1 MINRLLKLVFGSRH
15 ERLVKQYRKRV
26 QEINLLE
33 PNLQAL
39 SDAEL
44 QAMTVQ
50 FRTRLAEGAKL
61 NDLLVEAFAV
71 VREASVRV
79 FAMRHFDVQMIGGMI
94 LHDGKIAEM
103 LTGEGKTLTS
113 TLPIYLNA
121 LTGNGVHVVTVND
134 YLAQRD
140 AQAMGELFTF
150 LGLTTGVILSGH
162 QQSTEDKRSA
172 YQCDITYGTNNEYG
186 FDFLRDNMTLSKEER
201 VQRGLHYAVIDEVD
215 SILIDEARTPLII
228 SGASEDKSAVYRAI
242 DLIIPR
248 LSRQIGEGDDI
259 EQAGDFTIDE
269 KTRQALLTEDGH
281 TSVEQ
286 LLIEAGLLKVG
297 DSLYDVGNIALMH
310 HIIAGLKAHHLFTRN
325 KDYIIKQNEVVIIDE
340 FTGRQM
346 VGRRWSEGI
355 HQAIEAKEGV
365 NIQAESQTLASITF
379 QNYFRQ
385 YAKLSGMTGTAD
397 TEAAELM
404 QIYNLEVVPVPPNK
418 PVQRQD
424 MPDLVY
430 LNQKD
435 KFLAIVEDIIQR
447 RGQGQ
452 PILVGT
458 ASIEASE
465 TLSAFLTQK
474 GVTHEVL
481 NAKQHERE
489 AFIIA
494 QAGRPGS
501 VTIATNMAGRGT
513 DIVLGGNWEMEAK
526 AIGDADPAHLAKMRA
541 EWQARHEAVKVSG
554 GLHVVGTER
563 HESRRIDNQLRGRS
577 GRQGDPGSS
586 RFYLSLEDDLL
597 RIFAG
602 DKLKAMMH
610 KLGMKDGDV
619 IEHSW
624 LTRSIENAQRKV
636 EGRNFDVRKQLL
648 EYDNVAND
656 QRTAIYAQRNDILDA
671 KDLSAWLAEMR
682 YEVVSRVMDDYLPA
696 GSFDDE
702 WRLDPLN
709 HALAEDF
716 ALIVDVKV
724 WVAED
729 QHINADQ
736 IRERV
741 LSLIE
746 SAYQEKTTQLGAD
759 LVAHLERVFL
769 LQTLDHQWREHL
781 ASMDYLRAGIHL
793 RGYAQ
798 KNPVQEFKREAFEMF
813 RAFMDNVKLETIKAL
828 SFVRARSDDEVQAL
842 EAQEREQL
850 SHLEAHHDEPPVDV
864 YGHHH
869 APVEAQFGEDRPVV
883 NSQTVRYSEP
893 KIGRNDPCSCGSGKK
908 YKQCCGRLA

>member
-1 MINRLLKLVFGSRH
+1 MINRFLKLLFGSRH
-15 ERLVKQYRKRV
+15 ERLVKQYRKRAL
-26 QEINLLE
+26 EINALE
-33 PNLQAL
+33 PHFQQMSDVQLQEM
-39 SDAEL
+39 SSS
-44 QAMTVQ
+44 
-50 FRTRLAEGAKL
+50 FRAKLAEGAKL
-61 NDLLVEAFAV
+61 NDLLIEAFAV

-79 FAMRHFDVQMIGGMI
+79 LGMRHFDVQLIGGMI

-121 LTGNGVHVVTVND
+121 LAGKGVHVVTVND
-134 YLAQRD
+134 YLAHRD
-140 AQAMGELFTF
+140 AQAMGRLFSF

-162 QQSTEDKRSA
+162 QQSSEDKRAA
-172 YQCDITYGTNNEYG
+172 YACDITYGTNNEYG
-186 FDFLRDNMTLSKEER
+186 FDFLRDNMALAKEDR
-201 VQRGLHYAVIDEVD
+201 VQRGSNYAVIDEVD

-228 SGASEDKSAVYRAI
+228 SGASEDKSEVYRAI
-242 DLIIPR
+242 DQLIPN
-248 LSRQIGEGDDI
+248 LSRQIGEGDEI
-259 EQAGDFTIDE
+259 ELAGDFTIDE
-269 KTRQALLTEDGH
+269 KNRQVLLTEQGH
-281 TSVEQ
+281 TQVET
-286 LLIEAGLLKVG
+286 LLIDAGLLKAG
-297 DSLYDVGNIALMH
+297 ESLYDVGNIALMH
-310 HIIAGLKAHHLFTRN
+310 HVLAALKAHHLFTRN
-325 KDYIIKQNEVVIIDE
+325 KDYIVKQNEVVIIDE

-355 HQAIEAKEGV
+355 HQAVEAKEGV
-365 NIQAESQTLASITF
+365 SIQAESQTLASITF

-404 QIYNLEVVPVPPNK
+404 QIYTLEVVPVPPNK
-418 PVQRQD
+418 PVQRKD

-435 KFLAIVEDIIQR
+435 KFLAIVDDIIAR
-447 RGQGQ
+447 REQGQ
-452 PILVGT
+452 PCLVGT

-465 TLSAFLTQK
+465 TLSHFLDQR
-474 GVTHEVL
+474 GIAHEVL

-494 QAGRPGS
+494 QAGRPGA

-513 DIVLGGNWEMEAK
+513 DIVLGGNWEMEA
-526 AIGDADPAHLAKMRA
+526 AALGDADPAHIAAMKA
-541 EWQARHEAVKVSG
+541 EWQARHEAVKQSG
-554 GLHVVGTER
+554 GLHVIGTER

-602 DKLKAMMH
+602 EKLKAMMH

-671 KDLSAWLAEMR
+671 KDLSAWLQEMR
-682 YEVVSRVMDDYLPA
+682 HEVVNQVMDGYLPV
-696 GSFDDE
+696 GSFEEE
-702 WRLDPLN
+702 WQLDALS
-709 HALAEDF
+709 HALAENF
-716 ALIVDVKV
+716 ALVVDVKT
-724 WVAED
+724 WVVAD
-729 QHINADQ
+729 QHLNAGN
-736 IRERV
+736 IRTRILDLV
-741 LSLIE
+741 E
-746 SAYQEKTTQLGAD
+746 SAYHDKREQLGED
-759 LVAHLERVFL
+759 LMTHLERVFL

-813 RAFMDNVKLETIKAL
+813 RVFMDSVKLETVKAL
-828 SFVRARSDDEVQAL
+828 SFVRARSDEEIQAL
-842 EAQEREQL
+842 EEQERLQMAQ
-850 SHLEAHHDEPPVDV
+850 LEAHHDAPEVDV
-864 YGHHH
+864 YGHH
-869 APVEAQFGEDRPVV
+869 APPAAQFGEDRPVMQ
-883 NSQTVRYSEP
+883 SQTVRYSEP
-893 KIGRNDPCSCGSGKK
+893 KIGRNDPCPCGSGKK
-908 YKQCCGRLA
+908 YKQCCGKLA

>member
-33 PNLQAL
+33 PKMQAL

-44 QAMTVQ
+44 QAMTAQ
-50 FRTRLAEGAKL
+50 FRVRLAEGVKL
-61 NDLLVEAFAV
+61 NDLLVEAFAL

-94 LHDGKIAEM
+94 LHDGRIAEM

-121 LTGNGVHVVTVND
+121 LTGRGVHVVTVND

-140 AQAMGELFTF
+140 AQAMGKLFSF

-162 QQSTEDKRSA
+162 QQHSDDKRAA
-172 YQCDITYGTNNEYG
+172 YRCDITYGTNNEYG
-186 FDFLRDNMTLSKEER
+186 FDFLRDNMALSKEDR

-242 DLIIPR
+242 DLIIPS
-248 LSRQIGEGDDI
+248 LSRQIGEGDEI
-259 EQAGDFTIDE
+259 EQAGDFTLDE
-269 KTRQALLTEDGH
+269 KTRQVLLTEEGH
-281 TSVEQ
+281 THVEQ
-286 LLIEAGLLKVG
+286 LLIDANLLRAG

-310 HIIAGLKAHHLFTRN
+310 HVLAGLKAHHLFTRN
-325 KDYIIKQNEVVIIDE
+325 KEYIIKQDEVVIIDE

-355 HQAIEAKEGV
+355 HQAVEAKEGV
-365 NIQAESQTLASITF
+365 KIQAESQTLASITF

-404 QIYNLEVVPVPPNK
+404 QIYNLEVVPVPPNR

-435 KFLAIVEDIIQR
+435 KFLAIVEDIIYR
-447 RGQGQ
+447 RAKGQ

-458 ASIEASE
+458 ASIDASE
-465 TLSAFLTQK
+465 ILSAFLTQK
-474 GVTHEVL
+474 EIPHEVL

-494 QAGRPGS
+494 QAGRPGA

-526 AIGDADPAHLAKMRA
+526 ALGDADERHVAAMKLF
-541 EWQARHEAVKVSG
+541 WQERHDTVKEAG
-554 GLHVVGTER
+554 GLHVIGTER

-602 DKLKAMMH
+602 DKLKTMMH

-656 QRTAIYAQRNDILDA
+656 QRTAIYAQRNDILEA
-671 KDLSAWLAEMR
+671 KDLSAWLQEMR
-682 YEVVSRVMDDYLPA
+682 YEVVNAVMDRYLPM
-696 GSFDDE
+696 GSFEDE
-702 WRLDPLN
+702 WQLDGLN

-716 ALIVDVKV
+716 ALVVDVKP
-724 WVAED
+724 WVLED
-729 QHINADQ
+729 RHINAEQ
-736 IRERV
+736 IRARV
-741 LSLIE
+741 IALVE
-746 SAYQEKTTQLGAD
+746 TAYQDKSAQLGLD
-759 LVAHLERVFL
+759 LVQHLERVFL
-769 LQTLDHQWREHL
+769 LQTLDHQWRDHL

-813 RAFMDNVKLETIKAL
+813 RSFMENVKFETIKSL
-828 SFVRARSDDEVQAL
+828 SFVRPRTDDEIQAL

-850 SHLEAHHDEPPVDV
+850 ARQEAHHDEPVVDV

-869 APVEAQFGEDRPVV
+869 APEAQYAEDRPVS
-883 NSQTVRYSEP
+883 NTQTVRYSEA
-893 KIGRNDPCSCGSGKK
+893 KIGRNDACPCGSGKK
-908 YKQCCGRLA
+908 YKNCCGKLA

>member
-26 QEINLLE
+26 QEINVLE
-33 PNLQAL
+33 PKMQAL

-44 QAMTVQ
+44 QAMTAQ
-50 FRTRLAEGAKL
+50 FRARLAEGAKL
-61 NDLLVEAFAV
+61 NDLLVEAFAL

-94 LHDGKIAEM
+94 LHDGRIAEM

-121 LTGNGVHVVTVND
+121 LTGRGVHVVTVND

-140 AQAMGELFTF
+140 AQAMGKLFSF

-162 QQSTEDKRSA
+162 QQNSDDKRAA
-172 YQCDITYGTNNEYG
+172 YTCDITYGTNNEYG
-186 FDFLRDNMTLSKEER
+186 FDFLRDNMALSKEER

-242 DLIIPR
+242 DQIVPS
-248 LSRQIGEGDDI
+248 LSRQIGEGDEI
-259 EQAGDFTIDE
+259 EQAGDFTLDE
-269 KTRQALLTEDGH
+269 KTRQVLLTEEGH
-281 TSVEQ
+281 THVEQ
-286 LLIEAGLLKVG
+286 LLTEAGLLQVG

-310 HIIAGLKAHHLFTRN
+310 HVLAALKAHHLFTRN
-325 KDYIIKQNEVVIIDE
+325 KEYIVKQGEVVIIDE

-355 HQAIEAKEGV
+355 HQAVEAKEGV

-447 RGQGQ
+447 RDKGQ
-452 PILVGT
+452 PTLVGT

-465 TLSAFLTQK
+465 ILSAFLTQK
-474 GVTHEVL
+474 DIPHEVL

-489 AFIIA
+489 AYIIA
-494 QAGRPGS
+494 QAGRAGA

-526 AIGDADPAHLAKMRA
+526 ALGDADPEHIAAMKA
-541 EWQARHEAVKVSG
+541 EWQARHEAVKQAG
-554 GLHVVGTER
+554 GLHVIGTER

-656 QRTAIYAQRNDILDA
+656 QRTAIYAQRNDILEA
-671 KDLSAWLAEMR
+671 KDLSAWLQEMR
-682 YEVVSRVMDDYLPA
+682 YEVVNMVMDRYLPI
-696 GSFDDE
+696 GSFEDE
-702 WRLDPLN
+702 WQLDGLN

-716 ALIVDVKV
+716 ALVVDVKP
-724 WVAED
+724 WVVED
-729 QHINADQ
+729 QHINAEQ
-736 IRERV
+736 IRSRV
-741 LSLIE
+741 MALVE
-746 SAYQEKTTQLGAD
+746 TAYQDKSAQLGVD
-759 LVAHLERVFL
+759 LVQHLERVFL
-769 LQTLDHQWREHL
+769 LQTLDHQWRDHL

-813 RAFMDNVKLETIKAL
+813 RSFMENVKFETIKAL
-828 SFVRARSDDEVQAL
+828 SFVRPRTDEEIQAL
-842 EAQEREQL
+842 EAQERQQL
-850 SHLEAHHDEPPVDV
+850 AHQEAHHDAPEVDV

-869 APVEAQFGEDRPVV
+869 APEAQYAEDRPT
-883 NSQTVRYSEP
+883 SHTQTVRYTEA
-893 KIGRNDPCSCGSGKK
+893 KIGRNDACPCGSGKK
-908 YKQCCGRLA
+908 YKHCCGKLA